1 MTETEGSRRRRAG
14 TPGFVTNTGKAT
26 TAVSASRGRQV
37 GTRGVASPSPAVTPG
52 GAGPPRPWVVAFA
65 ALSSLLAG
73 WGAQVASAEPTF
85 LSRQYPRCI
94 ACHYSAS
101 GGGLLTPYGRSL
113 SREEISTFGGRGA
126 GGAPAGAAR
135 GEEGFLFG
143 ALSSES
149 PLQLGLDVRPSHV
162 GVDVAGRALPDRN
175 FLMNLD
181 LQAAWRQGRWTAYG
195 SVGREPA
202 RGGARPISYEHWV
215 AYQATDGLSVRGGRF
230 LPAYGVRFADHT
242 SFTREGLDLGQD
254 DQVYGVEVARST
266 DRTLLQ
272 VSAGPGRAESL
283 VDGDGRRAFTAAG
296 RFQLDLGPRMVLAAS
311 VLHRGASEVASRSTN
326 TGLSFGYAPV
336 PWLTTW
342 THADIGFQRR
352 TASGRAYILANQ
364 TSVEAVRGLWL
375 RISPQWRRTDADPR
389 GEVRRL
395 VYGVDFYPRT
405 HWHVNLSWYRDR
417 LPFTGRR
424 TRTLLAQLH
433 LYL

>member
-1 MTETEGSRRRRAG
+1 MTGSARIGATARPARQSSRGVSARPPTDPARARHVSRRRLLVLG
-14 TPGFVTNTGKAT
+14 TVLLLGGW
-26 TAVSASRGRQV
+26 
-37 GTRGVASPSPAVTPG
+37 
-52 GAGPPRPWVVAFA
+52 GAGPA
-65 ALSSLLAG
+65 AG
-73 WGAQVASAEPTF
+73 EPTF
-85 LSRQYPRCI
+85 LSRQYPRCT

-113 SREEISTFGGRGA
+113 SREEISTFGRRGA
-126 GGAPAGAAR
+126 GGAASGAAR

-143 ALSSES
+143 ALPSES

-162 GVDVAGRALPDRN
+162 GVDVDGRALPDRN

-195 SVGREPA
+195 TVGREPS
-202 RGGARPISYEHWV
+202 RGGAGPISYEHWV
-215 AYQATDGLSVRGGRF
+215 AYEAADGLSVRGGRF

-242 SFTREGLDLGQD
+242 SFTRAGLDLAQD
-254 DQVYGVEVARST
+254 GQVYGVEVGLST

-283 VDGDGRRAFTAAG
+283 VDDDGRRAFTAAG
-296 RFQLDLGPRMVLAAS
+296 RFQLDIGPRMVLAAS
-311 VLHRGASEVASRSTN
+311 VLQRGASRVAARSTN
-326 TGLSFGYAPV
+326 TGLSFGYAPA

-342 THADIGFQRR
+342 THVDVGLQRR
-352 TASGRAYILANQ
+352 TRSDRTYILANQ
-364 TSVEAVRGLWL
+364 TSVEAFRGLWL
-375 RISPQWRRTDADPR
+375 RISPQWHWTDTDPR

-395 VYGVDFYPRT
+395 VVGVDFYPRT

-417 LPFTGRR
+417 LPFIGRR
-424 TRTLLAQLH
+424 AQTLLAQLH

>member
-1 MTETEGSRRRRAG
+1 MTALRTRREAAGILLVLCAFLAAGGARRA
-14 TPGFVTNTGKAT
+14 
-26 TAVSASRGRQV
+26 
-37 GTRGVASPSPAVTPG
+37 
-52 GAGPPRPWVVAFA
+52 W
-65 ALSSLLAG
+65 
-73 WGAQVASAEPTF
+73 AEPTF
-85 LSRQYPRCI
+85 LSKQYPRCTT
-94 ACHYSAS
+94 CHYSAS

-113 SREEISTFGGRGA
+113 SREEISTFGRQGA

-143 ALSSES
+143 VLSSES
-149 PLQLGLDVRPSHV
+149 PLQLGLDVRPSHL
-162 GVDVAGRALPDRN
+162 GVAVDGRALPDRN

-195 SVGREPA
+195 TLGREPA
-202 RGGARPISYEHWV
+202 RGGAGPVSYEHWV

-242 SFTREGLDLGQD
+242 SFTREGLDLAQD
-254 DQVYGVEVARST
+254 GQVYGVEVGLST

-283 VDGDGRRAFTAAG
+283 VDDDGRRAFTAAG
-296 RFQLDLGPRMVLAAS
+296 RFQLDLGPRIVLAAS
-311 VLHRGASEVASRSTN
+311 VLHRGASEAAVRSTN
-326 TGLSFGYAPV
+326 TGLSFGYAPAS
-336 PWLTTW
+336 WLTTW
-342 THADIGFQRR
+342 THADVGFQQR

-364 TSVEAVRGLWL
+364 TSVEAFRGLWL
-375 RISPQWRRTDADPR
+375 RISPQWRRTDTDPR

-405 HWHVNLSWYRDR
+405 HWHVNLSYYRDR

>member
-1 MTETEGSRRRRAG
+1 MTT
-14 TPGFVTNTGKAT
+14 
-26 TAVSASRGRQV
+26 V
-37 GTRGVASPSPAVTPG
+37 GAHRK
-52 GAGPPRPWVVAFA
+52 GAGVLLVLCGFLA
-65 ALSSLLAG
+65 AV
-73 WGAQVASAEPTF
+73 GAQRASAEPTF
-85 LSRQYPRCI
+85 LSKQYPRCT

-113 SREEISTFGGRGA
+113 SREEISTFGGRQT
-126 GGAPAGAAR
+126 GGAPGGGGR

-181 LQAAWRQGRWTAYG
+181 LQAAWRRGRWTAYG
-195 SVGREPA
+195 TLGREPA
-202 RGGARPISYEHWV
+202 RGGPRPISYEHWV
-215 AYQATDGLSVRGGRF
+215 AYQATDALSVRGGRF
-230 LPAYGVRFADHT
+230 LPAYGVRFADHE
-242 SFTREGLDLGQD
+242 SFTRKGLDLAQD
-254 DQVYGVEVARST
+254 GQVYGVEVGVST

-283 VDGDGRRAFTAAG
+283 AAADGRRAFTAAG
-296 RFQLDLGPRMVLAAS
+296 RFQIDLGPRMVLAAS
-311 VLHRGASEVASRSTN
+311 VLHRGASEVAARSTN

-342 THADIGFQRR
+342 THADVGFQRR

-364 TSVEAVRGLWL
+364 TSVEAFRGVWL
-375 RISPQWRRTDADPR
+375 RISPQRRWTDTDPR
-389 GEVRRL
+389 GEVRRM
-395 VYGVDFYPRT
+395 VYGLDFYPRT
-405 HWHVNLSWYRDR
+405 HWHVNLSYYRDR
-417 LPFTGRR
+417 LPLTGRR
-424 TRTLLAQLH
+424 TQTLLAQLH